1 MTPAREEMLP
11 ICAYPK
17 EGVSFMSIEDNKALA
32 RQAYEM
38 LNQRNLAL
46 AGELYAPDIVDHNAS
61 RNIQGIDAFKQ
72 FLSMYLT
79 ASPDLHFTI
88 EDQVAEGDKVATR
101 YMAGGTHLGPFMG
114 IPPTGKHVIATG
126 MSIIRVANGK
136 IVEEWANGDDLGLL
150 QQLGVVP
157 APGQPG

>member
-1 MTPAREEMLP
+1 LST
-11 ICAYPK
+11 
-17 EGVSFMSIEDNKALA
+17 EDNKALA
-32 RQAYEM
+32 CRAYEV

-46 AGELYAPDIVDHNAS
+46 ADELCAPDIVDHNAS
-61 RNIQGIDAFKQ
+61 MTIQGIDAYKQ

-101 YMAGGTHLGPFMG
+101 YTAGGTHLGPFMG
-114 IPPTGKHVIATG
+114 IPPTGKHVTATG

-150 QQLGVVP
+150 QQLGVIP
-157 APGQPG
+157 APGQTS